1 MTYYL
6 LVIVLL
12 LLAALPLGC
21 ATLPPPAEPVARAFF
36 YTPPEQVKQLFP
48 VTIALVRP
56 RYENPTEQMVARM
69 VGSDSWARETGGAF
83 VNSLKTDL
91 EKLLIAKGFKVTGPY
106 DSLDVMTFP
115 EKKGANLTL
124 TPIVEIRADDHVTA
138 HNPAFTG
145 EVIVTPG
152 TQEGVFSVG
161 GWVAF
166 VMVEP
171 LSGEKMWMKRI
182 ELEPVQERYSF
193 TYIAPRGGGQATW
206 FYGDTRQQAFTKA
219 LNRIYPAVMQ
229 KAWAY
234 FDSEEVL
241 HVKQQAEEVRQLKRY

>member
-6 LVIVLL
+6 LVIVLP

-36 YTPPEQVKQLFP
+36 YTPPEQAKQLFP

-56 RYENPTEQMVARM
+56 RYENPTERMVAQI

-91 EKLLIAKGFKVTGPY
+91 EKLLITKGFKVTGPY

-124 TPIVEIRADDHVTA
+124 TPIVEIRADDHVTS
-138 HNPAFTG
+138 HKPAFTG
-145 EVIVTPG
+145 EIIVTPG
-152 TQEGVFSVG
+152 TVEGVFAVG

-166 VMVEP
+166 VMLEP

-193 TYIAPRGGGQATW
+193 TYTAPRGRGQVTR
-206 FYGDTRQQAFTKA
+206 FYGDTRQQAFTRA
-219 LNRIYPAVMQ
+219 LNQIYPAVMQ
-229 KAWAY
+229 KAWTY